1 MQKLHH
7 MARAHY
13 APFFLAETARFC
25 AEKFMTDGGIVDA
38 MLTFGR
44 NFAGQKVV
52 VAGESKG
59 A

>member
-1 MQKLHH
+1 
-7 MARAHY
+7 MARAYCAH
-13 APFFLAETARFC
+13 FFLAETARFC